1 MITFLKEINNK
12 YKYNQAKLSSLYKNK
27 ILRGGGELMDCI
39 NIKLIVGILLLI
51 ISIIF
56 IHINSPYSRTNANI
70 LKKDNKMILI
80 EYYVNDV
87 RYEKLLE
94 RKTDDDIIEI
104 YYEKLN
110 PNLIRLYEINYTLI
124 GIIILAI
131 AIYLI
136 LI

>member
-1 MITFLKEINNK
+1 MITFLKEINNN

>member
-1 MITFLKEINNK
+1 MITFLKEINNN

-94 RKTDDDIIEI
+94 IKTDDDIIEI

-124 GIIILAI
+124 RIIILAI

>member
-12 YKYNQAKLSSLYKNK
+12 YKYNQGKLSSLYKNK
-27 ILRGGGELMDCI
+27 IMRGGGELMDCI
-39 NIKLIVGILLLI
+39 NIKLIIGILLLI
-51 ISIIF
+51 VSIIF
-56 IHINSPYSRTNANI
+56 IHINSPYNSTNANI
-70 LKKDNKMILI
+70 LKKNNNLMLI

-87 RYEKLLE
+87 RYEKILE
-94 RKTDDDIIEI
+94 KQTDEDIIEI

-110 PNLIRLYEINYTLI
+110 PNLIRLYQINYTLI